1 MIELI
6 LQNLGF
12 ALHGAYVASK
22 HGVVGL
28 TRTAAKENG
37 ARNVRVNAVAPGAI
51 RTPLLD
57 KADAIQ
63 NVSQHDEPSAIQR
76 LGKPEEIGFLIA
88 FLLGPE
94 STFTTGMVYG
104 ADGGW
109 AC

>member
-1 MIELI
+1 LPI
-6 LQNLGF
+6 LCVIGF

-28 TRTAAKENG
+28 TRTAAKEFG
-37 ARNVRVNAVAPGAI
+37 ARNIRVNALAPGAI
-51 RTPLLD
+51 QTPLMV

-63 NVSQHDEPSAIQR
+63 SQPEHNEPSAIKR
-76 LGKPEEIGFLIA
+76 MGTPDEMGYVIA
-88 FLLGPE
+88 FLLSDE
-94 STFTTGMVYG
+94 ASFVTGMVYG

>member
-1 MIELI
+1 MGHADSGI
-6 LQNLGF
+6 GF

-28 TRTAAKENG
+28 TRVAAKEVG
-37 ARNVRVNAVAPGAI
+37 ARNIRVNAVAPGAI
-51 RTPLLD
+51 STPLLD
-57 KADAIQ
+57 KADVIQ
-63 NVSQHDEPSAIQR
+63 NYPVHDEPSAIKR
-76 LGKPEEIGFLIA
+76 LGTPDEIGYLIA

>member
-1 MIELI
+1 M
-6 LQNLGF
+6 
-12 ALHGAYVASK
+12 ASK

-28 TRTAAKENG
+28 TRVAAKENG

-51 RTPLLD
+51 STPLLD

-63 NVSQHDEPSAIQR
+63 NTVRHEEPSAIRR
-76 LGKPEEIGFLIA
+76 LGKPEEIGYLIA